1 MAWTTDQMCKIV
13 ALTEF
18 KHGLYVNLGI
28 GMPTKTARFIPEGV
42 YVTLQSENG
51 MLGMGPYPEL
61 GKEDPDLVNA
71 GKKPITAL
79 PGACYF
85 DNATSF
91 SMIRG
96 EHIDLTILGGL
107 EVSQDGDLANWTIPG
122 KMMKGMGGAMDLVS
136 KVVRVVV
143 LMTHTSK
150 DGTPKL
156 VKKCDL
162 PLTGVGVV
170 DRIVTDL
177 GVFDIKPEKNPTLY
191 LVAKPQD
198 VSVEEIEKKTSA
210 FFNFTEDKELA
221 KIVASV

>member
-1 MAWTTDQMCKIV
+1 MCKIV